1 MTRPATTLKPYAPAR
16 EVAGMERPAR
26 DANLKTL
33 AMTGKVL
40 AIPVMRNA
48 PVPNMAKDARNLP
61 KTLAMTMKVPV
72 MVPTRNAPVPRGVRT
87 ALKRNQGNDIRPID
101 QGFPHI
107 FQWVAITGGPF
118 LCVGQKST
126 FCIK

>member
-40 AIPVMRNA
+40 AIPVM
-48 PVPNMAKDARNLP
+48 
-61 KTLAMTMKVPV
+61 
-72 MVPTRNAPVPRGVRT
+72 RNAPVPRGVRT